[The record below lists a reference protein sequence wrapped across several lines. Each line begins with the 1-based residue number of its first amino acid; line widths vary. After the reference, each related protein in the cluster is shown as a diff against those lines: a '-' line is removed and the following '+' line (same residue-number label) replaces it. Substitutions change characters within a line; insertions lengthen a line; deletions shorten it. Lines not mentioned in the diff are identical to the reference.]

1 VLGFLDDEKEFR
13 AMFVAEALEK
23 IADGAS
29 VPESVGAS
37 VSESIELTDKKVV
50 ASTNNKTG
58 AFESAETTKI
68 DDDCDDEDYDGWGL
82 YYRDM
87 AAYRASCPKLM
98 HGLYYN

>member
-1 VLGFLDDEKEFR
+1 MLGFLDDEKEFR

-29 VPESVGAS
+29 VSESV
-37 VSESIELTDKKVV
+37 ELTDKKVV

-68 DDDCDDEDYDGWGL
+68 DEDCDDEDYDGWGA
-82 YYRDM
+82 YFRDM